1 MKRNQRGSVLVG
13 LLWCVAILSVVVI
26 GVLHGSTL
34 DLRIAKNHGDR
45 IQAHYLALAAIEKA
59 KALLHQDLKDRN
71 SRDQNHTGALYEDE
85 EAFRDVEFG
94 RGVFRLIKQAGS
106 GSADGIA
113 YGFTDE
119 ESRLNVNYA
128 AADELIKLPEFTAEL
143 AAAIVDYRDRDN
155 EVTQGGAEAE
165 QYAALQPPM
174 VPHNAPLRSDREL
187 LRVYGMDR
195 AALLGEDA
203 NYNGLLDPQEDDGDN
218 TPPNDD
224 ANGRLDG
231 GWSAWITTQSS
242 NRDVD
247 ARGEDRVNIQ
257 EASENELQQLDGI
270 TADIAGAIVQ
280 FRGQNEFESI
290 AHLMDVR
297 ASQSGNGNPNSNPG
311 GGGRPPQGNPNAG
324 AQGRNNNTGG
334 GGGGNFTGPA
344 LIDEQLFIRIAD
356 RITVR
361 ETRTHAGPVNIN
373 SAPSRVLECLPG
385 VSPELADAIIRHRSS
400 VGWFA
405 NIGELLKVDGF
416 NADLLKRVAPRVTA
430 RSETYRLLGEGEVT
444 STGARKRIQVIVR
457 PGQYSVETLFY
468 REDL

>member
-1 MKRNQRGSVLVG
+1 MNRNRSGSVLVG
-13 LLWCVAILSVVVI
+13 LLWCVAVLSVVVI

-45 IQAHYLALAAIEKA
+45 IQAHYLALAGIEKA
-59 KALLHQDLKDRN
+59 KALLHQDLKDRQ
-71 SRDQNHTGALYEDE
+71 SRDQNHTGALFEDE
-85 EAFRDVEFG
+85 DAFRDVELG
-94 RGVFRLIKQAGS
+94 RGVFRLIKQGGS
-106 GSADGIA
+106 DSGGSIR
-113 YGFTDE
+113 YGLTDE

-128 AADELIKLPEFTAEL
+128 TADEMIKLPDLRPEP

-174 VPHNAPLRSDREL
+174 VPLNAPLRSDREL
-187 LRVYGMDR
+187 LRVYGMDG
-195 AALLGEDA
+195 AALLGEDV
-203 NYNGLLDPQEDDGDN
+203 NFNGLLDPEENDGENSPPDDN
-218 TPPNDD
+218 
-224 ANGRLDG
+224 ANGRLDA
-231 GWSAWITTQSS
+231 GWSAWITTKSS
-242 NRDVD
+242 NSDVD

-257 EASENELQQLDGI
+257 EAPENELQQLDGI
-270 TADIAGAIVQ
+270 TADIARAIVQ
-280 FRGQNEFESI
+280 YRGQNEFESI
-290 AHLMDVR
+290 AHLLDVR
-297 ASQSGNGNPNSNPG
+297 AAQQQQGGSAG
-311 GGGRPPQGNPNAG
+311 GGQQPPQGNPNAG
-324 AQGRNNNTGG
+324 AQRGNNNPGGGG

-373 SAPSRVLECLPG
+373 TAPSRVLECLPD
-385 VSPELADAIIRHRSS
+385 VTPEIADAIIRHRSS

-405 NIGELLKVDGF
+405 NVGELLKVDGF

-430 RSETYRLLGEGEVT
+430 RSETFRILGEGEVT

-457 PGQYSVETLFY
+457 PGPSSVETLFY